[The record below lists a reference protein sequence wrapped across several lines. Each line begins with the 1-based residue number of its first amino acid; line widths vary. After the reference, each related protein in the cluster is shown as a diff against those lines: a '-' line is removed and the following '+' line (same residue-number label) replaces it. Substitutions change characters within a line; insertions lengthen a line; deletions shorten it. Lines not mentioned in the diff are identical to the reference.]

1 MGAGIDLCGW
11 SKLHPEGEAATACAA
26 RPAVRVALAAVIALF
41 SASLGA
47 TTLEFSQADLQNR
60 VGPQFPIQRSV
71 LGVAINFTD
80 PLVFLSENENRI
92 GVELTISVTA
102 SNTLKG
108 KGRGMTDGTLVYKPA
123 TGQFVLTEPRL
134 RNLKVENIPQ
144 EQQARVRETIDWVAR
159 NALPEIV
166 VYQLTEED
174 FREKMAKQMLKSIA
188 VKNGKLVVELE
199 MF

>member
-1 MGAGIDLCGW
+1 MGAGIDLSGL
-11 SKLHPEGEAATACAA
+11 SMGETATACRA
-26 RPAVRVALAAVIALF
+26 RPAVSMVLAAMIALF

-60 VGPQFPIQRSV
+60 VGPQFPVQRSV
-71 LGVAINFTD
+71 LGIAINFTD

-92 GVELTISVTA
+92 GVELTVSVTA
-102 SNTLKG
+102 SDTLKG

-159 NALPEIV
+159 NALSEIV
-166 VYQLTEED
+166 VHQLTDKD

>member
-11 SKLHPEGEAATACAA
+11 SKLHPVGEAATACAA
-26 RPAVRVALAAVIALF
+26 RPAVRMALAAVIALF

-71 LGVAINFTD
+71 LGIAVNFTD

-159 NALPEIV
+159 NALSEIV
-166 VYQLTEED
+166 VHQLTDKD
-174 FREKMAKQMLKSIA
+174 FHEKMAKQMLKSIA

>member
-1 MGAGIDLCGW
+1 MNSIL
-11 SKLHPEGEAATACAA
+11 
-26 RPAVRVALAAVIALF
+26 RALAAVIALF

-60 VGPQFPIQRSV
+60 VGPQFPILRSL
-71 LGVAINFTD
+71 LGIAINFTD

-92 GVELTISVTA
+92 GVELTVSVA
-102 SNTLKG
+102 VSDTLKG
-108 KGRGMTDGTLVYKPA
+108 KGRGMTEGTLVYKPES
-123 TGQFVLTEPRL
+123 GQFVLTEPRL

-159 NALPEIV
+159 NALAEIV
-166 VYQLTEED
+166 VYQLTGKD
-174 FREKMAKQMLKSIA
+174 FREKMAKQMLKSME
-188 VKNGKLVVELE
+188 VKNGKLLVELE